1 MVGLDGASSVARIPD
16 CSDERG
22 RSLVA
27 SDAAATWSAPVVI
40 GWIGALES
48 IGRRRDAISG
58 RMLDVDASDCA

>member
-40 GWIGALES
+40 GWIGA
-48 IGRRRDAISG
+48 
-58 RMLDVDASDCA
+58 